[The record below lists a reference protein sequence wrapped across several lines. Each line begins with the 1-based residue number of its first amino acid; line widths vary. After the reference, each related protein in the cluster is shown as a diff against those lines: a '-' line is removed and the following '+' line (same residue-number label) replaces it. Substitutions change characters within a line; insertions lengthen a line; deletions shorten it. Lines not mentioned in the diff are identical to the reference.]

1 MTQIVLGPKHKRFH
15 VLLLSICS
23 RQQHLTNFLVRV
35 HMHALGASMP
45 SVKLCENL
53 HIEIK
58 PLQVNCEAH
67 EALCK
72 LVISHMM
79 TVSLA
84 KEKTLTIFFEILA

>member
-1 MTQIVLGPKHKRFH
+1 
-15 VLLLSICS
+15 
-23 RQQHLTNFLVRV
+23 
-35 HMHALGASMP
+35 MHDLGASMP
-45 SVKLCENL
+45 SVNLCENL

-79 TVSLA
+79 TASLA
-84 KEKTLTIFFEILA
+84 KEKKLTIFLRSSHRQHHSKKPTHKVLAISYF